1 MDPTSFSASTLGTVV
16 KTPGAHGFHTFVPA
30 ALPRRFSLGDQ
41 TVLLLSEADRALGRL
56 AGAGRLLPNPHLLVR
71 PYVAREAL
79 ASSRIEGTQASLS
92 DVFDATALGDETG
105 QVREVTNYIRA
116 LERGLTE
123 LARLPI
129 SMRLLCSIHEEL
141 LRGVRGQERL
151 PGEVR
156 RSPNWIGSPDNR
168 PETAIFVPP
177 PVDEMHRA
185 LTDWERFIHEDVPIP
200 PLVKCALLHYQFE
213 TIHPFLDGN
222 GRLGRLLIVFYM
234 VEQDLLPDPLLY
246 ISAYFEAHRSDYYD
260 RLQAVRERGEVEE
273 WTQFFLRA
281 VAVQAG
287 DAIRRAERLADLREQ
302 YRQAAART
310 RSRAGEV
317 VDLVFE
323 NPVLTTNF
331 VAHRLDVTPQ
341 GALNLIRRLEDGGIL
356 TEHERVPG
364 RSMRW
369 VADAVLGALEG
380 LEPLPDG

>member
-1 MDPTSFSASTLGTVV
+1 MDPTSFSASTLGVVV
-16 KTPGAHGFHTFVPA
+16 KTPGAHGFYTFVPA

-260 RLQAVRERGEVEE
+260 RLQAVRERGEIEE

-380 LEPLPDG
+380 LEPLPGG

>member
-1 MDPTSFSASTLGTVV
+1 MDPTSFSASTLGVVV
-16 KTPGAHGFHTFVPA
+16 KTPGAHGFYTFVPA

-213 TIHPFLDGN
+213 TIHPFLDRN

-260 RLQAVRERGEVEE
+260 RLQAVRERGEIEE

-310 RSRAGEV
+310 RSRAGEG

-380 LEPLPDG
+380 LEPLPGG

>member
-1 MDPTSFSASTLGTVV
+1 MDPTSFSASTLGVVV
-16 KTPGAHGFHTFVPA
+16 KTPGAHGFYTFVPA

-41 TVLLLSEADRALGRL
+41 TVLLLSEADRTLGRL

-260 RLQAVRERGEVEE
+260 RLQAVRERGEIEE

-281 VAVQAG
+281 VAVQAV

-341 GALNLIRRLEDGGIL
+341 GALNLIRRLEDSGIL

-380 LEPLPDG
+380 LEPLPGG